1 MFILSIVWLL
11 LTQLFSLFPSFVI
24 YQFISKKPILAVTL
38 VDLVYR
44 DTIVYNHLICFVT
57 STAIIHCLCLNNETL
72 TLSYKFA
79 MAYSTSVNFFIS
91 CFSISLIIS
100 GGLKL
105 ISAIKK
111 SEAGGLQLLG
121 PDYIA
126 LNKIRLISVTCSII
140 FPCLMISFYNAH
152 TRFFTLLYGNLST
165 SFVNDN
171 NKSLVPLLYLALPC
185 IAALV
190 NIIAKICSN
199 YMINN
204 IEQQVNVFITFG
216 SKQCKSKDNLSFL
229 LEAAMGIPLVILFAF
244 LSSFSD
250 RINHLRFYVPFQI
263 MFMGFIIPLLII
275 KRNIKIMNFMKQNY
289 INVILEHHLIRS
301 LMKWNSTVVP
311 LQEMNEIEP

>member
-11 LTQLFSLFPSFVI
+11 LTQLFSLFLCFVI
-24 YQFISKKPILAVTL
+24 YQFISAKPILAVTL
-38 VDLVYR
+38 VDLVYH
-44 DTIVYNHLICFVT
+44 DTIVYNHLICFV
-57 STAIIHCLCLNNETL
+57 SSAAMIHCLCLNNETL

-111 SEAGGLQLLG
+111 SEAAGLQLLG

-126 LNKIRLISVTCSII
+126 LNKIRLISVVCSII

-152 TRFFTLLYGNLST
+152 TRFFTLLHGNLST
-165 SFVNDN
+165 SFVNEN

-199 YMINN
+199 YIINN
-204 IEQQVNVFITFG
+204 IEQQVNVFIIFG
-216 SKQCKSKDNLSFL
+216 SKQCKSKDNLSFS
-229 LEAAMGIPLVILFAF
+229 LEAAIGIPLVILFAF

-250 RINHLRFYVPFQI
+250 RINHLTFYVPFQI
-263 MFMGFIIPLLII
+263 MFMGFIIPLFII

-289 INVILEHHLIRS
+289 INIVLEHHFISS
-301 LMKWNSTVVP
+301 LMKWNSAVVP
-311 LQEMNEIEP
+311 FQEMNGS